1 MSKFTRKAIREII
14 GDSCTEEIENGIV
27 ALYLGVVDPM
37 KDEISD
43 LKAKA
48 ERLDEVTKELE
59 TLKKGDYKKKYDD
72 LNKEYADYKASKE
85 QEAENSAKEAAVKAY
100 FESKKIIGKNLE
112 IAMRG
117 AKDEINGITLKDGKI
132 EDTAPLDG
140 LVAGTFASLIVT
152 ESTKGADTAT
162 PPSGG
167 GGSISTKEDI
177 LKISNTAERQAA
189 IKEHPELFK

>member
-1 MSKFTRKAIREII
+1 MALTRKQLHAMALTDEQVE
-14 GDSCTEEIENGIV
+14 SVVELHAETVNALKAEIEG
-27 ALYLGVVDPM
+27 LKGQLGDYEDV
-37 KDEISD
+37 K
-43 LKAKA
+43 
-48 ERLDEVTKELE
+48 KELE

-85 QEAENSAKEAAVKAY
+85 QEAENSAKEAAARAY
-100 FESKKIIGKNLE
+100 FEGKKIIGKNLE

-132 EDTAPLDG
+132 EDTALLDG

>member
-48 ERLDEVTKELE
+48 EKLDEVTKELE
-59 TLKKGDYKKKYDD
+59 TLKKVDYKKKYDD
-72 LNKEYADYKASKE
+72 LNKEYSDYKASKE
-85 QEAENSAKEAAVKAY
+85 KEAERTAKEEAVKAY
-100 FESKKIIGKNLE
+100 FEGKHIIGKNLE

-132 EDTAPLDG
+132 EDTASLDG

-167 GGSISTKEDI
+167 GGKTTTKEDI
-177 LKISNTAERQAA
+177 LKMTDYHKQIAA
-189 IKEHPELFK
+189 IKENPDLFK